1 MRRRDKAVIF
11 DLDGTLL
18 NSGLTFHKIVNILK
32 LELNE
37 EPVEFESVRKFSS
50 RGASLILKNCFPE
63 KDENSIHSLKV
74 KFLNI
79 YEKILIENLVLYNG
93 IDSMLNLFDDNRI
106 SWGIVTN
113 KSWKYTKHIV
123 KQLGWDKRTSAII
136 CPDNLKNSK
145 PDPEGL
151 HLALKLLEAN
161 ADNSFYV
168 GDHRRD
174 VETGK
179 NAGVK
184 TIACDWGYWED
195 DYKTWNA
202 DFVASDPKQIIEWTS

>member
-1 MRRRDKAVIF
+1 M
-11 DLDGTLL
+11 
-18 NSGLTFHKIVNILK
+18 S
-32 LELNE
+32 
-37 EPVEFESVRKFSS
+37 
-50 RGASLILKNCFPE
+50 
-63 KDENSIHSLKV
+63 
-74 KFLNI
+74 
-79 YEKILIENLVLYNG
+79 
-93 IDSMLNLFDDNRI
+93 
-106 SWGIVTN
+106 
-113 KSWKYTKHIV
+113 
-123 KQLGWDKRTSAII
+123 
-136 CPDNLKNSK
+136 DNLKNSK

-202 DFVASDPKQIIEWTS
+202 DFVASNPKQIIEWTS